1 MTPIPHPPRA
11 DLYRV
16 HPSVEIP
23 AALRGPSLERTAHHE
38 AGHCILMQWAGL
50 EPTHAVANAHQGS
63 AHWTPWNPADEVIEP
78 AEHDRPLA
86 AAYLAAVY
94 HAGIVAELLHAG
106 LTWQGVLWRPHSR
119 DWQCAASF
127 LEPHFFGL
135 AGHGFAQRT
144 ALAVLTSR
152 WADVQLIAAELI
164 ERGTWRPE
172 DGPA

>member
-1 MTPIPHPPRA
+1 MTPIPHPPRD
-11 DLYRV
+11 DLRRIFPLMDV
-16 HPSVEIP
+16 P

-106 LTWQGVLWRPHSR
+106 LTWRGVLYRPRSQ
-119 DWQCAASF
+119 DWQIAAQF
-127 LEPHFFGL
+127 LAPHFPGGL
-135 AGHGFAQRT
+135 AGHSFAQRT

-152 WADVQLIAAELI
+152 WADVQKIAAELI
-164 ERGTWRPE
+164 EHGEWKKN
-172 DGPA
+172 GPA